1 MPELEKKNAPCLGLA
16 GSLFLLTLFCLAPD
30 AKAGGGIRHAS
41 FEDFSAGTLG
51 NSGANLYV
59 SRKGRVQVIN
69 HWDLNQDGWADLVM
83 SNSHDIMETV
93 DALVYWGSEKG
104 PQSLLPPLWKQR
116 PLAQVLFRLLDEK
129 GGVTRLPSFGG
140 GRSAI
145 ADFNRDGHPDIV
157 FCNFIHNYPGV
168 RYAYIYWG
176 SRDGYLPGHRT
187 ELPTNWASGVEAA
200 DLNQDGYPDLI
211 FANQG
216 VELGLE
222 SISPERGLASF
233 IYWGGPSGFD
243 SAKPELVATRGA
255 ADVRAANLDGDG
267 RPDLVFVNAS
277 SHAQEIQFFL
287 GGAGYGKD
295 SSHRLPL
302 PEPTSVSVCDLDRDG
317 KDDLVVTGALAGGE
331 ADGQEPNAE
340 IRRLYLLFGSS
351 SGIDPQR
358 TLELPSH
365 LSQGTFCGD
374 LNGDDWPDLAV
385 ASLSDHSVPRDQGWA
400 SNFRV
405 PSFVYWGSER
415 GFSRE
420 GRSQLPT
427 LGASDVDAADL
438 NRDGFVDLIFANS
451 RDGSSYDVPSYVY
464 WGSQRGFA
472 PYLRSDLQSFGA
484 GSVQVEDLDG
494 DGNQEVLLVNQT
506 SGTHSGTGTV
516 ESHIFW
522 GNSHSFYS
530 TASVTGLLGNNAYGV
545 TLSDFNDDG
554 FVDLL
559 LCNNNI
565 DFAHLYWGDASG
577 FSQQRRDSLPA
588 GPAPASSAADLNRD
602 GHLDLVF
609 THSHQQEPRAV
620 ILWGS
625 NEVYSGT
632 RRTTLKLA
640 VMTASHRVADLNRD
654 GWLDLI
660 FPSRSGDLQISW
672 GSPDGYSESGV
683 WTGRVGAGQVELADL
698 DADGHLDFVITGT
711 FDPETRS
718 RNTHTRI
725 YRGTPE
731 GVPEPNPIAKLQAY
745 AAIECAIADL
755 NRDGFLDL
763 ALSNYMSDSTRSLPL
778 FVYWG
783 REGARYSDQNR
794 TDLPAESSS
803 GVQTLDLNRDGFP
816 EVIVHNHVKDGIHT
830 IDSYIYWNGPEG
842 LSLERRTLLPTIGTH
857 FSPRIDPGN
866 LYTRRLEEEYISAPL
881 SLPNGEESYTLSWR
895 GEEPQGTQL
904 ELQVRSAQTRDGL
917 HGALWRGPSGEA
929 SFYDSP
935 GPLPGP
941 GEQRWIQYRV
951 VFTSAD
957 GGAWPVLQEVE
968 IAALPSQ
975 ASR

>member
-129 GGVTRLPSFGG
+129 GRVTRLPSFGG

-602 GHLDLVF
+602 GYLDLVF